1 MNRSSG
7 EEARTANASTVSAPV
22 LSAISAATF
31 AIGYLRSFLFP
42 ATPLLLWGDAL
53 GYATKGVRIL
63 HGQLPYRDFF
73 DFVTPGTQLLYALLF
88 RINGVTLSIPNL
100 LMCVVAAAISAWVT
114 WCARSVVRGNLVYLQ
129 AL

>member
-1 MNRSSG
+1 MKTLGREDPGTAKSSIALALIPG
-7 EEARTANASTVSAPV
+7 A
-22 LSAISAATF
+22 LGCFTF
-31 AIGYLRSFLFP
+31 AIAYLRSFLFP

-63 HGQLPYRDFF
+63 EGQLPYRDFF

-100 LMCVVAAAISAWVT
+100 LMCVVTAAIGAWVT
-114 WCARSVVRGNLVYLQ
+114 WC
-129 AL
+129 